1 MLRIWFGD
9 MEKVNVL
16 HNVETFLIINI
27 NTHGWMTILLK
38 ILYDRL
44 IDQ

>member
-16 HNVETFLIINI
+16 HNVETFLIIN
-27 NTHGWMTILLK
+27 THGWMTILLK